1 MRRPIALTLLISLCL
16 LATSARADL
25 RRADP
30 DDSDGLDISFAA
42 SAVSGSPVKLR
53 FGVRFHEAIDWDK
66 KPGIF
71 ILIDSKAG
79 PQGDYLLQ
87 VRLVEAGYQCRLTN
101 THGEYVARLQP
112 PDVRATAVACRF
124 RRSLIRR
131 DGTPIRWGVSA
142 LYYRGPLI
150 PSDDAPDRG
159 LFPHA

>member
-1 MRRPIALTLLISLCL
+1 MRRAIALTLLISSCL
-16 LATSARADL
+16 LATAARADL
-25 RRADP
+25 RRTDP

-53 FGVRFHEAIDWDK
+53 FGVGFHEAIDWDK

-71 ILIDSKAG
+71 FLVDSKAG
-79 PQGDYLLQ
+79 PRADYLLQ

-101 THGEYVARLQP
+101 TLGKYITRLQP
-112 PDVRATAVACRF
+112 PDVDSTSVACRF
-124 RRSLIRR
+124 RQNLIRR

-142 LYYRGPLI
+142 LYYRGPFI
-150 PSDDAPDRG
+150 PSDEAPDRG